1 MVYSVKILCNI
12 QFQIIETL
20 RFPVSLFQPI
30 MQAVD
35 CFVCSP
41 AYSASVAV
49 RNELLFK
56 IWVQLAIYSVLRH
69 PVFESEF
76 QPCGLLTI
84 FTAIQSFSYGS
95 RLAAFGM
102 EINPFNPD
110 ALDVSTCGHDCWQ
123 KWGEAER
130 KDTLLLTLERALFK
144 FSAPAPPL
152 EVLLK
157 LEPRIGTASPL
168 LTAYSHN
175 IKSRCYPAFYQSYFA
190 ALPFPEVLPFSDL

>member
-1 MVYSVKILCNI
+1 MFLILCN
-12 QFQIIETL
+12 FFSLLLLKSAVQIKL
-20 RFPVSLFQPI
+20 RFFRNPNVIYTF
-30 MQAVD
+30 
-35 CFVCSP
+35 
-41 AYSASVAV
+41 SAS
-49 RNELLFK
+49 L
-56 IWVQLAIYSVLRH
+56 SG
-69 PVFESEF
+69 SDF

-102 EINPFNPD
+102 EINPFVLFCSMGLT
-110 ALDVSTCGHDCWQ
+110 AVSPAVYQ
-123 KWGEAER
+123 FPVSSYSYKAER
-130 KDTLLLTLERALFK
+130 NETLLLTLERALFK

>member
-1 MVYSVKILCNI
+1 MVYPVKILCNI

-20 RFPVSLFQPI
+20 RLPVSLLQPI
-30 MQAVD
+30 VQAVD

-49 RNELLFK
+49 RNELLFG
-56 IWVQLAIYSVLRH
+56 SD
-69 PVFESEF
+69 F

-95 RLAAFGM
+95 RLVAFGM
-102 EINPFNPD
+102 EINPFNPN
-110 ALDVSTCGHDCWQ
+110 ALDVSTCGHDYWQ

-130 KDTLLLTLERALFK
+130 SETLLLTLERALFK

>member
-1 MVYSVKILCNI
+1 MFLILCN
-12 QFQIIETL
+12 FFSLLLLKSAVQIKL
-20 RFPVSLFQPI
+20 RFFRNSNVIYTF
-30 MQAVD
+30 
-35 CFVCSP
+35 
-41 AYSASVAV
+41 SAS
-49 RNELLFK
+49 LPG
-56 IWVQLAIYSVLRH
+56 SD
-69 PVFESEF
+69 F

-102 EINPFNPD
+102 EINPFNPS

-157 LEPRIGTASPL
+157 LEPRMA
-168 LTAYSHN
+168 
-175 IKSRCYPAFYQSYFA
+175 RQ
-190 ALPFPEVLPFSDL
+190 VLY

>member
-1 MVYSVKILCNI
+1 MFLILCN
-12 QFQIIETL
+12 FFSLLLLKSAVQIKL
-20 RFPVSLFQPI
+20 RFFR
-30 MQAVD
+30 
-35 CFVCSP
+35 SP
-41 AYSASVAV
+41 NVIYTFSAS
-49 RNELLFK
+49 L
-56 IWVQLAIYSVLRH
+56 SG
-69 PVFESEF
+69 SDF

-102 EINPFNPD
+102 EINPFNPN
-110 ALDVSTCGHDCWQ
+110 ALDVSTCGHDYWQ

-130 KDTLLLTLERALFK
+130 SETLLLTLERALFK

-190 ALPFPEVLPFSDL
+190 ALTFPEVLPFSDL

>member
-1 MVYSVKILCNI
+1 MSWFI
-12 QFQIIETL
+12 
-20 RFPVSLFQPI
+20 RFPSCLINQRTGCTLIPGVRSIRIPI
-30 MQAVD
+30 PASHTMTFCATSQTSAGLS
-35 CFVCSP
+35 VC
-41 AYSASVAV
+41 
-49 RNELLFK
+49 
-56 IWVQLAIYSVLRH
+56 I
-69 PVFESEF
+69 
-76 QPCGLLTI
+76 CGLLTI